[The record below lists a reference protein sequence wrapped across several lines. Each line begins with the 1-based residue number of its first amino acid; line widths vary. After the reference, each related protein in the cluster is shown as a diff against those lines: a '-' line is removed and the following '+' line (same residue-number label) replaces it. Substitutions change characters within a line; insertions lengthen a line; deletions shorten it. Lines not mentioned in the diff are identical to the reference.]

1 MIPSSGLSYLK
12 EDENSIER
20 QTEARFPEGHRS
32 GLELLMNA
40 DLQQVMDSRR
50 HTGTRVFGFYC
61 RTSYTWWLGYIDV
74 YLYPAR
80 GHPGQQLVQC
90 RLACQKFSPILGGGT
105 TGYML

>member
-1 MIPSSGLSYLK
+1 
-12 EDENSIER
+12 
-20 QTEARFPEGHRS
+20 
-32 GLELLMNA
+32 MNA
-40 DLQQVMDSRR
+40 DPQQVMDSRR

-74 YLYPAR
+74 YPYPAR